1 MRTDKF
7 KMIPETLILDERI
20 TKNDLLVYVGL
31 SQFNNNKTKKA
42 FPSIAT
48 LCKVSR
54 LSKNTVK
61 TALKHLE
68 ELGYIKIERRFDKAT
83 NSYTSNVYTLLDVS
97 EVEINSVC
105 GEKVNYEEEIEEEVN
120 VEAKK
125 VEEVVEEKVVEEE
138 VEEMK
143 DNKSMHE
150 RALERVAKETDE
162 ALEKLFS
169 ENNCMDFEEFVNGLE
184 EEVEDEYEEWYSQL
198 SEEVREEYDRIVE
211 EAILEEGLIHLN
223 TKIENDLGKR
233 LTKKELMSI
242 VNLSPDDYT
251 PILDGIAIT
260 KERLASVVDVVAYLK
275 AVVKREVSKIK
286 NKKNVSSTEDVEIV
300 DDTSQKY
307 NLEESN
313 KVVKQSKALDLLF
326 SGLKS
331 SKITA

>member
-1 MRTDKF
+1 MKTNKF
-7 KMIPETLILDERI
+7 KIIPETLILDERI

-68 ELGYIKIERRFDKAT
+68 ELGYIKIARRFDKAT
-83 NSYTSNVYTLLDVS
+83 NSYTSNVYALLDVS

-105 GEKVNYEEEIEEEVN
+105 GEKVNYEEEEEEEIVMSKP
-120 VEAKK
+120 EPKK
-125 VEEVVEEKVVEEE
+125 LRKKAPIRVEEE

-150 RALERVAKETDE
+150 RALERVAKETEE

-184 EEVEDEYEEWYSQL
+184 EEVEDEYEEWYNQL
-198 SEEVREEYDRIVE
+198 DEGVRAEYDRIVE
-211 EAILEEGLIHLN
+211 EAIVEECLIHLN

-233 LTKKELMSI
+233 LTKNELMEL
-242 VNLSPDDYT
+242 VNLSPNDYA

-260 KERLASVVDVVAYLK
+260 KERLASVAEVVPYLK
-275 AVVKREVSKIK
+275 AVVKREVAKNK
-286 NKKNVSSTEDVEIV
+286 NKKEVI
-300 DDTSQKY
+300 
-307 NLEESN
+307 
-313 KVVKQSKALDLLF
+313 
-326 SGLKS
+326 
-331 SKITA
+331 